1 MPTRMTPIW
10 LQLAALVAATP
21 LLAQHA
27 AVQTSSTT
35 RSAAGAIGEAAQKVA
50 VDPQDG
56 QLRDLTPEEARAL
69 VSSLT
74 RSLAE
79 SDAGLVK
86 TVLPS
91 GAVKVD
97 LKGRF
102 ESATL
107 AKVGPDGTVASECVT
122 TIEDAKR
129 FLADAPV
136 EAPAET
142 PALEEK

>member
-1 MPTRMTPIW
+1 MPTRLTPIW
-10 LQLAALVAATP
+10 LQLAALVATTP

-27 AVQTSSTT
+27 AVETSSTP
-35 RSAAGAIGEAAQKVA
+35 RSRTDVNAEAAQKVA

-56 QLRDLTPEEARAL
+56 QLRDVTADEARAL
-69 VSSLT
+69 VSGLT
-74 RSLAE
+74 AALAE

-91 GAVKVD
+91 GAVKVN
-97 LKGRF
+97 LLGRF

-107 AKVGPDGTVASECVT
+107 AKIGPDGKVASECVT
-122 TIEDAKR
+122 TIEDARR
-129 FLADAPV
+129 FLSHEAPDAP
-136 EAPAET
+136 AAA